1 MYAMDT
7 FFIRDSSIGNILS
20 TFLPITVE
28 LQWAIVFITTE
39 NKNDQET
46 FSAEALMNEVCTGL
60 LQCYVDAQ
68 APAFHSLYKKEDPVP
83 IQHAIHSEL

>member
-1 MYAMDT
+1 MYIMHT
-7 FFIRDSSIGNILS
+7 FFIRNSSTGNISS

-28 LQWAIVFITTE
+28 LQWAIVCITIE

-46 FSAEALMNEVCTGL
+46 FSAEAFMNEVCTGL

-68 APAFHSLYKKEDPVP
+68 GPAFHS
-83 IQHAIHSEL
+83 